1 MKHGQASPAWPL
13 FSLCTEAPYK
23 ARYLP
28 KELMTKTSCIRKVL
42 HK

>member
-1 MKHGQASPAWPL
+1 MVRRHPPGRF